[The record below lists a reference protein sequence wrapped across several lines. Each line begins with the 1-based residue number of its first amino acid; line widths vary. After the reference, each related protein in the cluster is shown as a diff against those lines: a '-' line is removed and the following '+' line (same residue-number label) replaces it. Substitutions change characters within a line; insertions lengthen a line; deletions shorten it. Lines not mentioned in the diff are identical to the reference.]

1 MPEEDDMDFL
11 RLGVTNFISG
21 YTALQKKWQ
30 SKLSKLKDSGS
41 KVVIWGSG
49 SKGVSFI
56 CNLDL
61 GDELVAAVDINPH
74 KWGKYMVG
82 SNHKIISPEELSEIN
97 PDLVVAM
104 NPIYLDEIGEELK
117 RLGISA
123 ELTAV

>member
-1 MPEEDDMDFL
+1 MEFL
-11 RLGVTNFISG
+11 RNGVKNFQTG
-21 YTALQKKWQ
+21 YAALQTKWQ
-30 SKLSKLKDSGS
+30 SRLSQLKESGS

-56 CNLDL
+56 NNLDL
-61 GDELVAAVDINPH
+61 GDELAAAVDINPH

-82 SNHKIISPEELSEIN
+82 SNHKIISPEELAEIN

-104 NPIYLDEIGEELK
+104 NPIYIDEIGKELE
-117 RLGISA
+117 RLGIDA